1 MLRKEWTKF
10 PLRMEILGLPCM
22 AVVVLGASSDMAYK
36 ACNTDRRNET
46 EFWGLL
52 LQGCHDG
59 IINPHILSF

>member
-1 MLRKEWTKF
+1 
-10 PLRMEILGLPCM
+10 M
-22 AVVVLGASSDMAYK
+22 AVVVLGASSGMAYK
-36 ACNTDRRNET
+36 ACNTNCGNET